1 MLISLYPIVLSFSS
15 FGVTTISTGISFLWL
30 TCLQFF
36 CCCCCFDL
44 FLFCFVWF
52 VFIYLFFLAGGVGVR
67 IPVHFTHNRLQD
79 FSVLWKKF
87 SFQLRTFV
95 VCDPPP
101 PPNQELHLVLM
112 LPYKYRLFNYFNYSK
127 KLQRFM
133 QDTYDTTS
141 YLSFCFLLNIR
152 CCTQSICLKSIWSF
166 RKRQR
171 NIGPA

>member
-1 MLISLYPIVLSFSS
+1 MVNLPSV
-15 FGVTTISTGISFLWL
+15 FLL
-30 TCLQFF
+30 LL
-36 CCCCCFDL
+36 L
-44 FLFCFVWF
+44 FWFVFVLFCFVCF
-52 VFIYLFFLAGGVGVR
+52 YLFIFLAGRVR

-141 YLSFCFLLNIR
+141 FLSFCFLLNIR

>member
-1 MLISLYPIVLSFSS
+1 M
-15 FGVTTISTGISFLWL
+15 FG
-30 TCLQFF
+30 
-36 CCCCCFDL
+36 L
-44 FLFCFVWF
+44 FL
-52 VFIYLFFLAGGVGVR
+52 FIYLFLAGGGGGGAGSPFILNKNPPPPPPPPPPR

-101 PPNQELHLVLM
+101 SPNQELHLVLM

-133 QDTYDTTS
+133 EDTYDTTS
-141 YLSFCFLLNIR
+141 FLSFCFLLNIR